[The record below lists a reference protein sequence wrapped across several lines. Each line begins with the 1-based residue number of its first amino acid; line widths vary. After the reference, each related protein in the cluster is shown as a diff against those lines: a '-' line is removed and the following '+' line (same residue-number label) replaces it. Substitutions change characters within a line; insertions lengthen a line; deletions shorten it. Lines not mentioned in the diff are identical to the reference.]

1 MLELK
6 GVAHTYP
13 DGTRALDLVTLSIGR
28 GLFGLLGPNGAGK
41 SSLMRVAASLQPPSS
56 GEVRFDGFDALAHP
70 RSLRQRL
77 GYLPQDFG
85 VYPGV
90 PAQALL
96 EQIAVLKGII
106 DATDRRGKVEQLLQL
121 VNLWDVRG
129 RAVSAFSGGMRQRW
143 GLAQALIGDPD
154 LLILDEP
161 TAGLDPAERNRF
173 HELLFGLGAQATVIV
188 STHIVEDVADLC
200 TRVAVLAKGAIQAEG
215 TPTELAAALQ
225 ERVWQGPADALNGG
239 ATLLSRR
246 LSGGQ
251 LVARVLAEARPGP
264 AFERVSAALED
275 AYFAA
280 VAARGR
286 AGA

>member
-13 DGTRALDLVTLSIGR
+13 DGTRALDQVTLSIGR

-41 SSLMRVAASLQPPSS
+41 SSLMRVAATLQPPSS